1 MACTPKGFVKMTFA
15 RFTFA
20 YWCLLVAAMLP
31 IICAGIAKYGTFD
44 KPRRDGGFD
53 NHNPRAWLAR
63 QTDWRARANAA
74 QANTFEALPFFFA
87 AVIIAHQLQARQAL
101 VDILA
106 FMFVVLRIAYV
117 LMYIADMAKTRSS
130 VWAVALVIN
139 ICILFA
145 GYR

>member
-1 MACTPKGFVKMTFA
+1 MNFAGFTI
-15 RFTFA
+15 A
-20 YWCLLVAAMLP
+20 YWCVLFMAILP
-31 IICAGIAKYGTFD
+31 VVCTGIAKYGMFS
-44 KPRRDGGFD
+44 KSPRDGGYD

-87 AVIIAHQLQARQAL
+87 AVIIAHQLQARQTV

-117 LMYIADMAKTRSS
+117 LMYVADMAKTRSA
-130 VWAVALVIN
+130 VWFAALLIN
-139 ICILFA
+139 IWILFT
-145 GYR
+145 GFR